1 MECQP
6 RLDEKFKPV
15 LYFISRFEKVLLWK
29 FMRYS
34 YPQKTHDVDSTSI
47 RCFRHW
53 NDVDV
58 EITSWK
64 KALKWRRVSTG
75 PVLLF
80 LNGQNRLSVKKAFGK
95 FPLRC
100 PLKHFSFKNLV
111 TKCCKSIFYVSA
123 VNCNYHF
130 IFKGFNYRFSGFLFR
145 TYFKYSCFHT
155 NISNYL

>member
-1 MECQP
+1 MKNSSLFYILFQDLRRYYCEN
-6 RLDEKFKPV
+6 
-15 LYFISRFEKVLLWK
+15 LWDTATPK
-29 FMRYS
+29 RDTM
-34 YPQKTHDVDSTSI
+34 SI

-64 KALKWRRVSTG
+64 KVLKWRRVSAG

-145 TYFKYSCFHT
+145 TYFKYSCFDK